1 MQSLSATPQ
10 PAKDKKDF
18 RRTVTARL
26 QTALA
31 DLQNGSKEKKFKSAI
46 KRAGKLLANDLYSK
60 AKKDKKKKDKE
71 PAETPEIV
79 GA

>member
-1 MQSLSATPQ
+1 MSATPQ
-10 PAKDKKDF
+10 TTKDKKEF
-18 RRTVTARL
+18 RRTLTARL

-46 KRAGKLLANDLYSK
+46 KRAGKLLANDLYTKS
-60 AKKDKKKKDKE
+60 KKDKKKKDKE
-71 PAETPEIV
+71 PVETPEIV